1 MKRQALADAKLE
13 HARVRV
19 HRSQKPQPGHDSVV
33 QINQFG
39 FAQLVD
45 IDRHSGSLNVDAMRR
60 TF

>member
-1 MKRQALADAKLE
+1 
-13 HARVRV
+13 
-19 HRSQKPQPGHDSVV
+19 VV